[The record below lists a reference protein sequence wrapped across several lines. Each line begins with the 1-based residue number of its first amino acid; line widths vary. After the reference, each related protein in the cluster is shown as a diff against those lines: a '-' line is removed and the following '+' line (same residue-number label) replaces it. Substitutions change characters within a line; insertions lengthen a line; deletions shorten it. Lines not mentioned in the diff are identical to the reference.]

1 MKTFKISLLLAFICM
16 AGIISAQSQLVK
28 DLKKGKDRTLVVY
41 GTCVAKLGGG
51 PIWVQE
57 VSNILNKKY
66 SNHLTVLNRSGSGR
80 SSEWATYNIKDSV
93 LVNNPDIVLIEFAA
107 NDPVQRFDISPEQ
120 SKKNVQYL
128 IDEVK
133 KANPKAEIMLM
144 IASSN
149 PLGGAKE
156 KRADVSLYNEKY
168 RELAKENKL
177 MLIDLTPSWDK
188 ILGEKGEKGLKI
200 FQPDGVH
207 MSRKGAVEIVAPA
220 IVKVLEKEKEKG
232 K

>member
-1 MKTFKISLLLAFICM
+1 MRTLKISLLLAFICM
-16 AGIISAQSQLVK
+16 AGVISAQSQLVK

-41 GTCVAKLGGG
+41 GTCVARLGGG

-57 VSNILNKKY
+57 VSDILNKKY

-93 LVNNPDIVLIEFAA
+93 LVNKPDIVIIEFAA

-120 SKKNVQYL
+120 SMKNVQYL
-128 IDEVK
+128 IDEIK
-133 KANPKAEIMLM
+133 KANSKTEIMLM

-156 KRADVSLYNEKY
+156 KRADVNLYNEKY
-168 RELAKENKL
+168 RELAKKNNL
-177 MLIDLTPSWDK
+177 MLIDLAPRWNK
-188 ILGEKGEKGLKI
+188 IVEEKGERGLKH

-207 MSRKGAVEIVAPA
+207 MSKRGALEIVAPT
-220 IVKVLEKEKEKG
+220 IVSILEKG